1 MVNKEIEYN
10 IAHLDLFDIEDD
22 VNLLKIETEYNN
34 DAITIVI
41 DGRPIISTGIRL
53 INKNTGDIW
62 MVKNEYISQH
72 KIYIIKRLKELINF
86 YADKYKLTRIQ
97 TTIVPKNVKWI
108 ENLGFEKESELVGF
122 SEEPTF
128 IYRRNF
134 KWE

>member
-1 MVNKEIEYN
+1 VNKEIEYN
-10 IAHLDLFDIEDD
+10 IAHLDLFNIEDD
-22 VNLLKIETEYNN
+22 VELLKIETEYNN
-34 DAITIVI
+34 DAITIII

-53 INKNTGDIW
+53 VNKNTGDIW
-62 MVKNEYISQH
+62 MIKNEYISQH
-72 KIYIIKRLKELINF
+72 KIYIIKRLEELINF
-86 YADKYKLTRIQ
+86 YANKYKLTRIQ

>member
-1 MVNKEIEYN
+1 MNKEIEYN
-10 IAHLDLFDIEDD
+10 IAHLDLFNIEDD
-22 VNLLKIETEYNN
+22 VELLKIETEYNN
-34 DAITIVI
+34 DAITIII

-53 INKNTGDIW
+53 VNKNTGDIW
-62 MVKNEYISQH
+62 MIKNEYISQH
-72 KIYIIKRLKELINF
+72 KIYIIKRLEELINF
-86 YADKYKLTRIQ
+86 YANKYKLTRIQ